1 MSARHATSLQAV
13 LIDIESALTLSLVA
27 LAIIA
32 VPGPSVLFVVS
43 RGVTLGRRAALA
55 TVAGN
60 EAGLI
65 VQVTAVSVGLGAIVV
80 RSIVVYTVLRLAGAA
95 YLIYLGVQAFRHR
108 MALVAALD
116 RPIAPVGTRRI
127 FVDGF
132 VVGVS
137 NPKSILL
144 FAAILPQF
152 ADPAAGRLPLQ
163 LFLLGMLCVL
173 IALISDSAWA
183 LLAGIARGWL
193 GRSPR
198 RLAAVGGGSGA
209 VMVGLGL
216 QVAFTG
222 RRD

>member
-1 MSARHATSLQAV
+1 V
-13 LIDIESALTLSLVA
+13 LIDIERVLTLSLVA

-32 VPGPSVLFVVS
+32 VPGPSVLFVVT
-43 RGVTLGRRAALA
+43 RGMALGRRAALA

-60 EAGLI
+60 EVGLI
-65 VQVTAVSVGLGAIVV
+65 VQVTAVSVGLGTIVE
-80 RSIVVYTVLRLAGAA
+80 RSVVVYTVLKLAGAA

-108 MALVAALD
+108 MALLAALG
-116 RPIAPVGTRRI
+116 RTMGPVPTRRI
-127 FVDGF
+127 FIDGF

-137 NPKSILL
+137 SPKSILL

-152 ADPAAGRLPLQ
+152 ADPAAGNLSLQ
-163 LFLLGMLCVL
+163 LFLLGMICVL
-173 IALISDSAWA
+173 IALISDSTWA

-193 GRSPR
+193 ARSPR
-198 RLAAVGGGSGA
+198 RLAAIGGGSGA

>member
-1 MSARHATSLQAV
+1 M
-13 LIDIESALTLSLVA
+13 IDIERVLTLSLVA

-32 VPGPSVLFVVS
+32 VPGPSVLFVVT
-43 RGVTLGRRAALA
+43 RGMALGRRAALA

-60 EAGLI
+60 EVGLI
-65 VQVTAVSVGLGAIVV
+65 VQVTAVSVGLGTIVE
-80 RSIVVYTVLRLAGAA
+80 RSVVVYTVLKLAGAA

-108 MALVAALD
+108 MALLAALG
-116 RPIAPVGTRRI
+116 RTMGPVPTRRI
-127 FVDGF
+127 FIDGF

-152 ADPAAGRLPLQ
+152 ADPAAGNLSLQ
-163 LFLLGMLCVL
+163 LFLLGMICVL
-173 IALISDSAWA
+173 IALISDSTWA

-193 GRSPR
+193 ARSPR
-198 RLAAVGGGSGA
+198 RLAAIGGGSGA

>member
-1 MSARHATSLQAV
+1 V
-13 LIDIESALTLSLVA
+13 LIDIERVLTLSLVA

-32 VPGPSVLFVVS
+32 VPGPSVLFVVT
-43 RGVTLGRRAALA
+43 RGMALGRRAALA

-60 EAGLI
+60 EVGLI
-65 VQVTAVSVGLGAIVV
+65 VQLTAVSVGLGTIVE
-80 RSIVVYTVLRLAGAA
+80 RSVVVYTVLKLAGAA

-108 MALVAALD
+108 MALLAALG
-116 RPIAPVGTRRI
+116 RTMGPVPTRRI
-127 FVDGF
+127 FIDGF

-152 ADPAAGRLPLQ
+152 ADPAAGNLSLQ
-163 LFLLGMLCVL
+163 LFLLGMICVL
-173 IALISDSAWA
+173 IALISDSTWA

-193 GRSPR
+193 ARSPR
-198 RLAAVGGGSGA
+198 RLAAIGGGSGA

>member
-1 MSARHATSLQAV
+1 M
-13 LIDIESALTLSLVA
+13 LIDIERVLTLSLVA

-32 VPGPSVLFVVS
+32 VPGPSVLFVIS
-43 RGVTLGRRAALA
+43 RGVVLGRRAALA

-60 EAGLI
+60 EVGLI
-65 VQVTAVSVGLGAIVV
+65 VQVTAVALGLGAIVE
-80 RSIVVYTVLRLAGAA
+80 SSLVVYTLLKLAGAA
-95 YLIYLGVQAFRHR
+95 YLIYLGVQAIRHR
-108 MALVAALD
+108 MALAAALD
-116 RPIAPVGTRRI
+116 RPVPPVRTRRI
-127 FVDGF
+127 FLDGF

-152 ADPAAGRLPLQ
+152 ADPAAGHVGLQ
-163 LFLLGMLCVL
+163 LFLLGMICVL
-173 IALISDSAWA
+173 IALVSDSTWA

-193 GRSPR
+193 ARSPR
-198 RLAAVGGGSGA
+198 RLAVVGGGSGA

-216 QVAFTG
+216 QVALSG